1 MIGLYNMSLYSTTSG
16 ILEAEEADLS
26 TKQFINC
33 SVISSKTACIRNNN
47 DESISD
53 ILFVLILLLTPNLIV
68 FSYKHSND
76 YFWFNCNI
84 FATFC
89 FIFSSYSWICY
100 HVYSNSI
107 KFKKSVAAILVKKHR
122 NKMVNKETSNITNQC
137 KQTQEA
143 DLKEK
148 TSLVPIIDEITK
160 YGSNTAIK
168 KGRLNIYK
176 NSTQLIT
183 SNILNANSQISIN
196 KRNKSVI
203 LTTCLMV
210 ICFTL
215 CW

>member
-1 MIGLYNMSLYSTTSG
+1 
-16 ILEAEEADLS
+16 
-26 TKQFINC
+26 
-33 SVISSKTACIRNNN
+33 
-47 DESISD
+47 
-53 ILFVLILLLTPNLIV
+53 
-68 FSYKHSND
+68 
-76 YFWFNCNI
+76 
-84 FATFC
+84 
-89 FIFSSYSWICY
+89 
-100 HVYSNSI
+100 VYSNSI